1 MQRAQAWT
9 RQDYDYRVSIER
21 SGATPSMRL
30 PLGKYTAGGKAVIEG
45 STVLLEEA
53 DALSTMLQ
61 RELAI
66 GGTKGKGQQGHQRRS

>member
-1 MQRAQAWT
+1 
-9 RQDYDYRVSIER
+9 
-21 SGATPSMRL
+21 MRL